1 MPALLTSSVKSLRE
15 LEEALAFLRRAS
27 REVAQKTIMFTVPY
41 IVVWRLASHL
51 NMFSKLFG
59 ESSYPHFIPRNQY
72 FLHLESSKK
81 RLASLAGRTRK
92 K

>member
-1 MPALLTSSVKSLRE
+1 
-15 LEEALAFLRRAS
+15 
-27 REVAQKTIMFTVPY
+27 MFTVPY

-51 NMFSKLFG
+51 NMFSKLLG
-59 ESSYPHFIPRNQY
+59 ESFYPHFILRKQH

-81 RLASLAGRTRK
+81 RLASLVGRTRK